1 MAKIIPLRDPTNY
14 RRVLQRIKALWEE
27 GKVVPN
33 PHAKRRMRE
42 YGFDMMDI
50 EYVIRYGSV
59 TDHSQPH
66 QLWRYVVDG
75 RSVDETPMRCV
86 VEING
91 RLIIVTVVDRS

>member
-14 RRVLQRIKALWEE
+14 RRVL
-27 GKVVPN
+27 
-33 PHAKRRMRE
+33 
-42 YGFDMMDI
+42 
-50 EYVIRYGSV
+50 YGSV
-59 TDHSQPH
+59 TDHSQTH

>member
-1 MAKIIPLRDPTNY
+1 MGKIIPLRDPTNY
-14 RRVLQRIKALWEE
+14 RRALQRIKALWEE
-27 GKVVPN
+27 GKVAIK
-33 PHAKRRMRE
+33 PHAKRRMQE

-50 EYVIRYGSV
+50 QHVIRYGRV

-66 QLWRYVVDG
+66 NLWRYVVDG
-75 RSVDETPMRCV
+75 SSVDEAPMRCV